1 MDKLN
6 RCIFWLKMISFD
18 SALKKDE
25 NYYPQSLSR
34 EPIYIKRKVIRHI
47 TDDLE
52 NSYDDSDYSEN

>member
-1 MDKLN
+1 
-6 RCIFWLKMISFD
+6 MISFD

-52 NSYDDSDYSEN
+52 NSYDDSDYSEK

>member
-34 EPIYIKRKVIRHI
+34 EPKYIKRKVIRHI

-52 NSYDDSDYSEN
+52 NSYDDSDYSEK